1 MRKKG
6 TTMQDVAR
14 AAGVS
19 QPTVS
24 MILNGKLSNFPAS
37 TVESVLAAASALQY
51 NFRGTSVATG
61 DTVLVIATQL
71 TNPFYTAIIQA
82 MDRYAAKRD
91 IRVTAAC
98 TYHDPELESDYLTT
112 AIKQHY
118 LGVVFLYPPDN
129 QEVYASHGARIPIV
143 TVCDR
148 RNRQGDIVELNN
160 FRAGALAAEHLLGL
174 GHTNIAVLTH
184 SSDRSNTPRAERV
197 AGALS
202 KITPALG
209 QDHLLMLTSNSSR
222 SGYLEETAF
231 HYHVGYS
238 MAQNKRI
245 YENDI
250 TGLICVNDLMAYG
263 VMDALIAKGY
273 RIPEDFSVI
282 GSDNL
287 LFSGMSR
294 VSLTSIEHHTD
305 VLAQSALTTLINRTR
320 MLEDNQV
327 ASAAARFHVQCQPSL
342 VVRESTGVARSG
354 PLPRQG
360 E

>member
-1 MRKKG
+1 MRRKS

-24 MILNGKLSNFPAS
+24 MILNGKLSGFPAA
-37 TVESVLAAASALQY
+37 TVENVLAAASALQY
-51 NFRGTSVATG
+51 NFRGTSAPTG
-61 DTVLVIATQL
+61 DTVLVMATQL
-71 TNPFYTAIIQA
+71 TNPFYTAIIQE
-82 MDRYAAKRD
+82 MDRFAARHAL
-91 IRVTAAC
+91 RVTAAC
-98 TYHDPELESDYLTT
+98 TYHDPARERAYLIT
-112 AIKQHY
+112 AVKQHY
-118 LGVVFLYPPDN
+118 LGVVFLYPPDD
-129 QEVYASHGARIPIV
+129 QELYAAHGAQIPIV

-148 RNRQGDIVELNN
+148 RSRQGDIVELNN
-160 FRAGALAAEHLLGL
+160 FQAGALAAEHLLEL
-174 GHTNIAVLTH
+174 GHTNIAILTH

-202 KITPALG
+202 KITPVLS

-245 YENDI
+245 FQNNI

-263 VMDALIAKGY
+263 VMDALIAQGY

-305 VLAQSALTTLINRTR
+305 ILAQSALTTLMNRTR
-320 MLEDNQV
+320 MLEDNQIS
-327 ASAAARFHVQCQPSL
+327 SAAARFQVQCQPSL
-342 VVRESTGVARSG
+342 VIRESTGVARSG
-354 PLPRQG
+354 PLQP
-360 E
+360 

>member
-1 MRKKG
+1 MRRKG
-6 TTMQDVAR
+6 TTMQDVAKV
-14 AAGVS
+14 AGVS
-19 QPTVS
+19 QSTVS
-24 MILNGKLSNFPAS
+24 MILNGKSSGFPHT
-37 TVESVLAAASALQY
+37 TVENVLAAAAALQY
-51 NFRGTSVATG
+51 NFRGAVTPSG

-71 TNPFYTAIIQA
+71 TNPFYTAIIQE
-82 MDRYAAKRD
+82 MDRFAAKHN

-98 TYHDPELESDYLTT
+98 TYHDPALESAYLST
-112 AIKQHY
+112 AIKRHY
-118 LGVVFLYPPDN
+118 MGVVFLYPPDN
-129 QEVYASHGARIPIV
+129 QELYVTHGPQIPIV

-148 RNRQGDIVELNN
+148 RSRQGDIVELNN
-160 FRAGALAAEHLLGL
+160 FEAGALAAEHLLQL
-174 GHTNIAVLTH
+174 GHTNIAILTH
-184 SSDRSNTPRAERV
+184 SSDRSHTPRAERV

-202 KITPALG
+202 KITPVLS
-209 QDHLLMLTSNSSR
+209 QDHLLMLTSNSAR

-238 MAQNKRI
+238 MAQNKKI
-245 YENDI
+245 FQNDI

-305 VLAQSALTTLINRTR
+305 ILAQSALTTLLNRTR

-327 ASAAARFHVQCQPSL
+327 SSAAARFQVKCQPSL
-342 VVRESTGVARSG
+342 VVRNSTGVARSG
-354 PLPRQG
+354 PLQL
-360 E
+360 

>member
-112 AIKQHY
+112 DIKQHY

-148 RNRQGDIVELNN
+148 RNRQGDIVELYEYLN
-160 FRAGALAAEHLLGL
+160 FFRLHMGSVTQKGKADKRALFEDIDVVKYIMDSVLHMSSYKIGLRRGLLWRKIKNSHLPEPAMRQCRERLSVELHGSKRDYWRL
-174 GHTNIAVLTH
+174 SLNRYLRYVCPWLCTLER
-184 SSDRSNTPRAERV
+184 DR
-197 AGALS
+197 
-202 KITPALG
+202 
-209 QDHLLMLTSNSSR
+209 
-222 SGYLEETAF
+222 
-231 HYHVGYS
+231 
-238 MAQNKRI
+238 
-245 YENDI
+245 
-250 TGLICVNDLMAYG
+250 AYKG
-263 VMDALIAKGY
+263 V
-273 RIPEDFSVI
+273 
-282 GSDNL
+282 
-287 LFSGMSR
+287 
-294 VSLTSIEHHTD
+294 
-305 VLAQSALTTLINRTR
+305 
-320 MLEDNQV
+320 
-327 ASAAARFHVQCQPSL
+327 
-342 VVRESTGVARSG
+342 
-354 PLPRQG
+354 
-360 E
+360 